1 MRFSR
6 LMASLVI
13 AAVGPGCSL
22 VCLGTSGVAGE
33 ARLSLIHKQLH
44 SRARQLADQAW
55 EELRST
61 DSAVAQSEDY
71 ERGFKDGFV
80 RTVWWG
86 PEEAPV
92 VPPSGYWSARYQSP
106 EGHQA
111 IADWAEGFRRGVS
124 VALQSG
130 AAMSLKLP
138 SSTSQTLPAGAPAA
152 AHLAPVPAP
161 SPTVPVPGKEIETL
175 PLPRPAPAAPLPMVP
190 LLDAGGAIKATAPA
204 DSSALKSRG
213 QMETFSSSPMPA
225 RPRSATTATGTPTA
239 GAPPANNAHQPMP
252 NKGIE
257 TVPTPVP
264 LFVTLG
270 RPG

>member
-1 MRFSR
+1 
-6 LMASLVI
+6 MASFVI
-13 AAVGPGCSL
+13 VALGQGCSL

-55 EELRST
+55 DELRST
-61 DSAVAQSEDY
+61 DSVALSKDY

-86 PEEAPV
+86 PEETPV
-92 VPPSGYWSARYQSP
+92 IPPSGYWSARYQSP

-111 IADWAEGFRRGVS
+111 IADWAEGFRRGVG

-130 AAMSLKLP
+130 AALSLKLP
-138 SSTSQTLPAGAPAA
+138 GSESQTGPAGA
-152 AHLAPVPAP
+152 APVPPAVP
-161 SPTVPVPGKEIETL
+161 SPAVPVPGKDIETL
-175 PLPRPAPAAPLPMVP
+175 PLPRPAPAAPLPLVP
-190 LLDAGGAIKATAPA
+190 LLDTGGASRSTAPA

-213 QMETFSSSPMPA
+213 QMETFSSNPMPA
-225 RPRSATTATGTPTA
+225 RPRNAPATTRAPNP
-239 GAPPANNAHQPMP
+239 GAPPANDAHQPMP
-252 NKGIE
+252 DKEIE